1 MRRAEDAGKGSGR
14 QGKWEAGEMGGRA
27 VFGAGL
33 SWRGSGGQGVVSG
46 CGGVIDVETH
56 HLDPFQ
62 KGLVTQL
69 LQRAA
74 GSKVT
79 PISGA
84 ARCTLTRVPTW
95 DLSEGLF

>member
-1 MRRAEDAGKGSGR
+1 
-14 QGKWEAGEMGGRA
+14 MGGRGNGREGC
-27 VFGAGL
+27 VRGRPEL
-33 SWRGSGGQGVVSG
+33 ERQWGSGGQGVVSG